1 MVNINYL
8 YVLFQENKLDIE
20 AANITM
26 VDKAEIES
34 KLDTTFVNEVVK
46 IVTDEEKTIFDK
58 SESEQVIDYIKAIF
72 EEKMDIEK
80 LETDKAF
87 LFTKLNELDERIVD
101 FTINKFEHG
110 EVVSD
115 LKQKNILSRIG
126 KLYK

>member
-1 MVNINYL
+1 M
-8 YVLFQENKLDIE
+8 LFQENKLDIE
-20 AANITM
+20 AANIKM

-46 IVTDEEKTIFDK
+46 VVTDEEKTIFDK

-87 LFTKLNELDERIVD
+87 IFTKLNELDERIVD

-110 EVVSD
+110 EFVSD
-115 LKQKNILSRIG
+115 LKQKTILSRIG